1 MPILQRYSNIKN
13 GGIVFVGNTLGLSKA
28 PNANSPGVLGSI
40 GAFTSVDTSLQ
51 VNGFPAGTTLD
62 YTKNSSAAQL
72 SLPPGSTVLYAELVW
87 GGLFRST
94 ANNISAV
101 LDNAVQFTTP
111 LGANSIL
118 PDDQTKQNFNITNN
132 GQTVG
137 FYVRSAN
144 VTALVQSAQNGS
156 YTTGGVPALIE
167 AIDSRTSDTNHAGWT
182 LAVVYENQSLPLR
195 DLTLWAGGTVVSPS
209 TGSTDISLT
218 GFITPDAQPIT
229 GKLFVSS
236 QEGDAVL
243 TGDRMLFGQSIAQLS
258 PLSGP
263 NNPVGNFFASQ
274 INGENGSLD
283 TSGTFGTRNANAAA
297 GTNTSGCR
305 QGWDITAV
313 DVSPLLSAGMTTAAI
328 RFTTN
333 GDLYVPNCLA
343 LQIDSKGALLEA
355 EKSADKAFAAVGE
368 QVNYT
373 IKITNTGNL
382 RAQTVAVDD
391 LLPVGLQLVPG
402 SVEIDGTPYAGGLPV
417 TFGPLE
423 AGVSA
428 EVTFA
433 AIANSIPAINP
444 AINIARA
451 DYMFEPFPGYPVNS
465 SSDSNPVAVFIY
477 DARMTIVKS
486 VDKAFAVKGEE
497 LLYTSV
503 VANVGNIPLTSLV
516 FHDQIPAGT
525 SFVVGSVTV
534 EGAAFP
540 GYNPAAGFPIGS
552 LAPGQSITVTFK
564 VSIN

>member
-13 GGIVFVGNTLGLSKA
+13 GGIVFIGNTLGLSKA
-28 PNANSPGVLGSI
+28 PNANSPGVQGSI
-40 GAFTSVDTSLQ
+40 GAFVSTDTSLQ

-62 YTKNSSAAQL
+62 YTKNSSSAQL

-87 GGLFRST
+87 GGLFRSS

-101 LDNAVQFTTP
+101 LNNAVSFVTP

-118 PDDQTKQNFNITNN
+118 PDNQTMQNFNITNN
-132 GQTVG
+132 GLTVG

-144 VTALVQSAQNGS
+144 VTALVQNAQNGV
-156 YTTGGVPALIE
+156 YTAGGVPALIE
-167 AIDSRTSDTNHAGWT
+167 AIDARTAETNHAGWT
-182 LAVVYENQSLPLR
+182 LAVVYENESLPLR

-209 TGSTDISLT
+209 TGDTDISLT

-243 TGDRMLFGQSIAQLS
+243 TGDRMLFGQSIPQLS

-283 TSGTFGTRNANAAA
+283 TSGTFGNRNANAAA

-343 LQIDSKGALLEA
+343 LQIDSKGARLLA
-355 EKSADKAFAAVGE
+355 EKSADKAYATKGE
-368 QVNYT
+368 ILHYT
-373 IKITNTGNL
+373 STITNTGTLNK
-382 RAQTVAVDD
+382 
-391 LLPVGLQLVPG
+391 
-402 SVEIDGTPYAGGLPV
+402 ID
-417 TFGPLE
+417 
-423 AGVSA
+423 
-428 EVTFA
+428 
-433 AIANSIPAINP
+433 
-444 AINIARA
+444 
-451 DYMFEPFPGYPVNS
+451 
-465 SSDSNPVAVFIY
+465 
-477 DARMTIVKS
+477 
-486 VDKAFAVKGEE
+486 
-497 LLYTSV
+497 
-503 VANVGNIPLTSLV
+503 LV
-516 FHDQIPAGT
+516 FSDQIPAGT
-525 SFVVGSVTV
+525 SFVAGSVKIDGV
-534 EGAAFP
+534 SYPAYDPASGFP
-540 GYNPAAGFPIGS
+540 LDDLAAGES
-552 LAPGQSITVTFK
+552 TVVEFDAR
-564 VSIN
+564 VL

>member
-1 MPILQRYSNIKN
+1 MFI
-13 GGIVFVGNTLGLSKA
+13 GNTLGLSKA
-28 PNANSPGVLGSI
+28 ANANAPGLLGSI
-40 GAFTSVDTSLQ
+40 GAFTSTDTSLQ
-51 VNGFPAGTTLD
+51 VNGFPMGTTLD

-87 GGLFRST
+87 GGLFRSS
-94 ANNISAV
+94 ANNISAL
-101 LDNAVQFTTP
+101 LDNAVSFTTP
-111 LGANSIL
+111 LGTGPVL
-118 PDDQTKQNFNITNN
+118 PDNQTKQDFNITNN
-132 GQTVG
+132 GLPVG

-144 VTALVQSAQNGS
+144 VTQLVQSAQNGV

-167 AIDSRTSDTNHAGWT
+167 AIDSRTAETNHAGWT
-182 LAVVYENQSLPLR
+182 LAVVYENASLPLR
-195 DLTLWAGGTVVSPS
+195 DLTLWGGGTVVSPS

-243 TGDRMLFGQSIAQLS
+243 MGDRMLFGQCIAQLS

-274 INGENGSLD
+274 INGENGALN
-283 TSGTFGTRNANAAA
+283 TGGTFGTRNANAAA
-297 GTNTSGCR
+297 GTNTSAGR
-305 QGWDITAV
+305 QGWDITAI
-313 DVSPLLSAGMTTAAI
+313 DVSSLLSAGMTTAAI
-328 RFTTN
+328 RFTTD

-343 LQIDSKGALLEA
+343 LQIDSKGARLEA

-368 QVNYT
+368 QINYT
-373 IKITNTGNL
+373 LKITNTGTL
-382 RAQTVAVDD
+382 RAQTVSVDD

-423 AGVSA
+423 AGASA

-433 AIANSIPAINP
+433 AVANSVPAVTP

-477 DARMTIVKS
+477 DARMTVQKS
-486 VDKAFAVKGEE
+486 VDKAFAVRGEE

-503 VANVGNIPLTSLV
+503 VTNAGNVPLTSLNFTDPV
-516 FHDQIPAGT
+516 PAGT
-525 SFVVGSVTV
+525 SFVAGSVTV
-534 EGAAFP
+534 EGISFP
-540 GYNPAAGFPIGS
+540 AYTPAAGFPIGS

-564 VSIN
+564 VIIN

>member
-13 GGIVFVGNTLGLSKA
+13 GGIVFIGNTLGLSKA
-28 PNANSPGVLGSI
+28 ANANAPGLLGSI
-40 GAFTSVDTSLQ
+40 GAFTSTDTSLQ
-51 VNGFPAGTTLD
+51 VNGFPMGTTLD

-87 GGLFRST
+87 GGLFRSS
-94 ANNISAV
+94 ANNISAL
-101 LDNAVQFTTP
+101 LDNAVSFTTP
-111 LGANSIL
+111 LGTGPVL
-118 PDDQTKQNFNITNN
+118 PDNQTKQDFNITNN
-132 GQTVG
+132 GLTVG

-144 VTALVQSAQNGS
+144 VTQLVQSAQNGV

-167 AIDSRTSDTNHAGWT
+167 AIDSRTAETNHAGWT
-182 LAVVYENQSLPLR
+182 LAVVYENASLPLR
-195 DLTLWAGGTVVSPS
+195 DLTLWGGGTVVSPS

-274 INGENGSLD
+274 INGENGALN
-283 TSGTFGTRNANAAA
+283 TGGTFGTRNANAAA
-297 GTNTSGCR
+297 GTNTSAGR
-305 QGWDITAV
+305 QGWDITAI
-313 DVSPLLSAGMTTAAI
+313 DVSSLLSAGMTTAAI
-328 RFTTN
+328 RFTTD

-343 LQIDSKGALLEA
+343 LQIDSKGARLEA

-368 QVNYT
+368 QINYT
-373 IKITNTGNL
+373 LKITNTGTL
-382 RAQTVAVDD
+382 RAQTVSVDD

-423 AGVSA
+423 AGASA

-433 AIANSIPAINP
+433 AVANSVPAVTP

-477 DARMTIVKS
+477 DARMTVQKS
-486 VDKAFAVKGEE
+486 VDKAFAVRGEE

-503 VANVGNIPLTSLV
+503 VTNAGNVPLTSLNFTDPV
-516 FHDQIPAGT
+516 PAGT
-525 SFVVGSVTV
+525 SFVAGSVTV
-534 EGAAFP
+534 EGISFP
-540 GYNPAAGFPIGS
+540 AYTPAAGFPIGS

-564 VSIN
+564 VIIN